1 MCVLAHAM
9 GAIPVSYVYLHAR
22 THTHTHTHQHT
33 HTHTVCLWCGSL
45 GHRYDTTID
54 SLLVTDSSAG
64 RREEGDA
71 PGESGWGLGVFS
83 DKMEPPMTMAVLPAE
98 TRSCCV

>member
-1 MCVLAHAM
+1 M
-9 GAIPVSYVYLHAR
+9 
-22 THTHTHTHQHT
+22 
-33 HTHTVCLWCGSL
+33 

-64 RREEGDA
+64 SREEGDA
-71 PGESGWGLGVFS
+71 GESGWGLGVFS